1 MSADQIRT
9 IVRRFYDEVVNGRD
23 ADAARELIADDIVF
37 QDPAVPGGVL
47 HGRAEVQQF
56 IEALVAAFPDFHMS
70 PDGPILV
77 EDTTAVCRW
86 VARGTHRG
94 EFAGQPPT
102 GRQISV
108 PGIDLFTITEGR
120 IAQMWVALDTLS
132 MMQQLGAV
140 PTPA

>member
-23 ADAARELIADDIVF
+23 AGVARELIADDIVF
-37 QDPAVPGGVL
+37 RDPAVPGGVL

-56 IEALVAAFPDFHMS
+56 IAALVAGFPDFRMS
-70 PDGPILV
+70 PDGAILV
-77 EDTTAVCRW
+77 ENTTAVCRW

-94 EFAGQPPT
+94 QFAGQPPT
-102 GRQISV
+102 GREITV
-108 PGIDLFTITEGR
+108 PGIDMFTITEGR

>member
-1 MSADQIRT
+1 MSAEQTRT
-9 IVRRFYDEVVNGRD
+9 IVRRFYDEIVNGRD
-23 ADAARELIADDIVF
+23 AGAAEELIADDIVF
-37 QDPAVPGGVL
+37 RDPAVPGGVL
-47 HGRAEVQQF
+47 HGRAGVQQF
-56 IEALVAAFPDFHMS
+56 IETLVAAFPDFRMTS
-70 PDGPILV
+70 EGAILV
-77 EDTTAVCRW
+77 EDATAVCRW

-102 GRQISV
+102 GREFSV

-120 IAQMWVALDTLS
+120 IVQMWVALDTLS